1 MVESANSWIRTIS
14 SGTGENIFVVLNMIK
29 GCEDV
34 LTWSSVGM
42 GKGDGGVRSQ
52 SLVVE
57 SANSSSWRLP
67 MPAAGREREEG
78 SRKDGSKNLSFFC

>member
-1 MVESANSWIRTIS
+1 MPTRTIFS
-14 SGTGENIFVVLNMIK
+14 WTSVNIFAVLNMIK
-29 GCEDV
+29 GCDHV
-34 LTWSSVGM
+34 LIWSSIGM
-42 GKGDGGVRSQ
+42 GKGDGGVRAQ

-78 SRKDGSKNLSFFC
+78 SRKDR